1 MEAAGL
7 LGIRYHAG
15 RGTNTLSR
23 AEGSS
28 IPDNMLETT
37 DEFLKDCERLI
48 GLYHDPG
55 AFSMRQ
61 IVMAPCQPINC
72 TRDTFKETVSM
83 ARDKGVRM
91 HTHLGE
97 GENEGMVARWGKRT
111 MDWCAELG
119 FIGEDVWYAHDWEV
133 TPEEYRVL
141 ASTKTGVSHC
151 PSPAILGGFPIL
163 NIKEMLEAGINIS
176 LGCDGSATN
185 DSSNLL
191 DALRIAYLMQTYHS
205 KQRGG
210 CASAYEMLKVATIN
224 GATTLGR
231 PDLGSLEPGK
241 AADLFMIDTAVLELT
256 GALHDPKNIIARAG
270 LTGPVW
276 MTMINGNVV
285 YRDGA
290 LTGVDEERLAAEG
303 EALCSRVIREPSEAF
318 RNLI

>member
-1 MEAAGL
+1 M
-7 LGIRYHAG
+7 
-15 RGTNTLSR
+15 
-23 AEGSS
+23 
-28 IPDNMLETT
+28 
-37 DEFLKDCERLI
+37 
-48 GLYHDPG
+48 
-55 AFSMRQ
+55 
-61 IVMAPCQPINC
+61 
-72 TRDTFKETVSM
+72 
-83 ARDKGVRM
+83 
-91 HTHLGE
+91 
-97 GENEGMVARWGKRT
+97 
-111 MDWCAELG
+111 
-119 FIGEDVWYAHDWEV
+119 
-133 TPEEYRVL
+133 L

-224 GATTLGR
+224 GAKTLGR